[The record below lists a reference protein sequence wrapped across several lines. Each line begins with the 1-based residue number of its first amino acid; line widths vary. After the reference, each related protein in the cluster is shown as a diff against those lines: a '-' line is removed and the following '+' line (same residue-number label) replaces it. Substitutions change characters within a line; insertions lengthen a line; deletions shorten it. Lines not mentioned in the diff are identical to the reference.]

1 MSGCASSITLP
12 AMTSLLLRPATS
24 DDSDLVRRL
33 AALDS
38 ARPLHGDVLLAFV
51 GDRAVAAVS
60 LLDGR
65 LVADPF
71 SDSADAAD
79 LLREH
84 ADGLRAGRG
93 AHRRRSSG
101 TGLRRPRLSFA

>member
-1 MSGCASSITLP
+1 
-12 AMTSLLLRPATS
+12 MTASLLLRPA
-24 DDSDLVRRL
+24 DDDDTFVVRRL

-38 ARPLHGDVLLAFV
+38 ARPLHGDVILAFL
-51 GDRAVAAVS
+51 GERPVAAIS

-71 SDSADAAD
+71 SDSAHAAE

-93 AHRRRSSG
+93 AARRGGARV
-101 TGLRRPRLSFA
+101 A